1 MVDTHASPPGDGAP
15 QCDVCKK
22 PMALVTA
29 IPRVTE
35 PGRVRTF
42 QCAECEKIAFREM

>member
-1 MVDTHASPPGDGAP
+1 MVDTHASPPDDGAP